1 MKLQEQIRKILK
13 EETNTSI
20 RLRRRLSM
28 LDHEVEYRLKSTY
41 RPAYICINYV
51 SGEELLAVV
60 MEAVIE
66 SMYFNHFSNIDDN
79 SVEWGEIYRD
89 MVKYITNKYGDK
101 IKEYYHINCG
111 N

>member
-13 EETNTSI
+13 EETNTKI

-28 LDHEVEYRLKSTY
+28 LDHEVEYRLKSIY
-41 RPAYICINYV
+41 RPNNICRYE
-51 SGEELLAVV
+51 SGEELLDVV
-60 MEAVIE
+60 METAID
-66 SMYFNHFSNIDDN
+66 SMYYNYFSNIDDN

-111 N
+111 D

>member
-28 LDHEVEYRLKSTY
+28 LDYEVESKLKSVY
-41 RPAYICINYV
+41 RPDKICGLYK
-51 SGEELLAVV
+51 SGEELLNVV
-60 MEAVIE
+60 METVIE
-66 SMYFNHFSNIDDN
+66 SMYYNYFSNIDDN
-79 SVEWGEIYRD
+79 SGEWGEIYRD

-111 N
+111 D